1 MTHDDSPLLKLVLG
15 DLAAEPVAVRNR
27 LLGTIP
33 QSPLALVVTSITILL
48 ICVTTV
54 LVRPT
59 LWTWFWLGFSAL
71 IVAWRIFYPALRH
84 RMGRTTPLAGIMA
97 SSALLFTTFG
107 FGCAGSIATGES
119 ALTAMSMAAVMGM
132 VAGLATR
139 WAAVPRA
146 AIVTMALTAL
156 PPIATLALQGG
167 ASVLAALCVAA
178 VVASVAAY
186 TLQNHENLLAAV
198 VGEEVSVRL
207 ARTDHLTGLPNR
219 IDLDARLKAAC
230 AALPPPGIPDA
241 VGFALL
247 YLDLDGFKSINDAH
261 GHATGDEFLRR
272 IAGCLRST
280 IGPDAFVSRL
290 GGDEFIVL
298 LPDADELAARAV
310 AQDLI
315 EAISREHSLPDG
327 RRARVGCSVG
337 LSLAPS
343 QGREPEVLLAR
354 ADAALYEV
362 KNQGKGTTGVWRT
375 LSS

>member
-1 MTHDDSPLLKLVLG
+1 MHDDSPLLKLVLG
-15 DLAAEPVAVRNR
+15 NLAAEPEGVRRR
-27 LLGTIP
+27 LLATIP
-33 QSPLALVVTSITILL
+33 QSALSLVVTSITILL

-54 LVRPT
+54 LIRPT
-59 LWTWFWLGFSAL
+59 LWTWFWLAISAV
-71 IVAWRIFYPALRH
+71 IVAWRIFYPALRQRLGH
-84 RMGRTTPLAGIMA
+84 NVPLAGIMVT
-97 SSALLFTTFG
+97 SALLFITFG
-107 FGCAGSIATGES
+107 FGCAGSIATGDG
-119 ALTAMSMAAVMGM
+119 ALTAMSVAAVMGM

-146 AIVTMALTAL
+146 AVFTMAMTAL
-156 PPIATLALQGG
+156 PPVATLALQGG
-167 ASVLAALCVAA
+167 ASVLAALCVAS
-178 VVASVAAY
+178 VVTSVAAY
-186 TLQNHENLLAAV
+186 TVQNHENLLAAL

-219 IDLDARLKAAC
+219 IELDVRLKAAC
-230 AALPPPGIPDA
+230 AALPPVNSPRA

-247 YLDLDGFKSINDAH
+247 YLDLDGFKSINDMH

-272 IAGCLRST
+272 VAGCLRAT
-280 IGPDAFVSRL
+280 IGPDALVARI
-290 GGDEFIVL
+290 GGDEFVVL
-298 LPDADELAARAV
+298 LPDADELSARAV
-310 AQDLI
+310 AQDVI

-337 LSLAPS
+337 LSLAPA

>member
-1 MTHDDSPLLKLVLG
+1 MMQDDSPVLKLVLG
-15 DLAAEPVAVRNR
+15 NLATEPEAVRAR
-27 LLGTIP
+27 LLATIP
-33 QSPLALVVTSITILL
+33 QSALALVVTSITILL

-54 LVRPT
+54 LIRPT
-59 LWTWFWLGFSAL
+59 LWTWFWLGISAL
-71 IVAWRIFYPALRH
+71 IVSWRIFYPALRQ
-84 RMGRTTPLAGIMA
+84 RLGYNVPLTGIMA
-97 SSALLFTTFG
+97 TSALLFVTFG
-107 FGCAGSIATGES
+107 FGCAGSIASGDG
-119 ALTAMSMAAVMGM
+119 ALTAMSVAAVMGM

-146 AIVTMALTAL
+146 AVLTMALTAL
-156 PPIATLALQGG
+156 PPVVTLALQGG
-167 ASVLAALCVAA
+167 ASVLAALCVAS
-178 VVASVAAY
+178 VVTSVAAY
-186 TLQNHENLLAAV
+186 TVQNHENLLAALI
-198 VGEEVSVRL
+198 GEEVSVRL

-219 IDLDARLKAAC
+219 IDLDARLRAAC
-230 AALPPPGIPDA
+230 NSLPPATTPHA

-272 IAGCLRST
+272 VAGCLRAT
-280 IGPDAFVSRL
+280 IGPDAFVSRI
-290 GGDEFIVL
+290 GGDEFVVL

-310 AQDLI
+310 SQDVI

-337 LSLAPS
+337 LSLAPA

-362 KNQGKGTTGVWRT
+362 KNQGKGQTGVWRT

>member
-1 MTHDDSPLLKLVLG
+1 MQEDSPLLKLVLG
-15 DLAAEPVAVRNR
+15 NLAAEPEAVRRR
-27 LLGTIP
+27 LLATIP
-33 QSPLALVVTSITILL
+33 QSGLALVVTSITILL

-54 LVRPT
+54 LIRPT
-59 LWTWFWLGFSAL
+59 LWTWFWLGISAL
-71 IVAWRIFYPALRH
+71 IVAWRIFYPALRQRLGH
-84 RMGRTTPLAGIMA
+84 TVPLAGIMA
-97 SSALLFTTFG
+97 TSALLFIVFG
-107 FGCAGSIATGES
+107 FGCAGSIATGDG
-119 ALTAMSMAAVMGM
+119 ALTAMSVAAVMGM

-146 AIVTMALTAL
+146 AVFTMAMTAL
-156 PPIATLALQGG
+156 PPVATLASQGG
-167 ASVLAALCVAA
+167 ASVLAALCVAS
-178 VVASVAAY
+178 VVTSVAAY
-186 TLQNHENLLAAV
+186 TVQNHENLLAAL

-219 IDLDARLKAAC
+219 IELDVRLKAAC
-230 AALPPPGIPDA
+230 VALPPPNSPRA

-272 IAGCLRST
+272 VAGCLRTT
-280 IGPDAFVSRL
+280 IGPDAFVSRI
-290 GGDEFIVL
+290 GGDEFVVL

-310 AQDLI
+310 AQDVI

-337 LSLAPS
+337 LSLAPA

-375 LSS
+375 LGS

>member
-1 MTHDDSPLLKLVLG
+1 MQDDSPLLKLVLG
-15 DLAAEPVAVRNR
+15 NLAAEPEGVRRR
-27 LLGTIP
+27 LLATIP
-33 QSPLALVVTSITILL
+33 QSGLSLVVTSITILL

-54 LVRPT
+54 LIRPT
-59 LWTWFWLGFSAL
+59 LWTWFWLAISAV
-71 IVAWRIFYPALRH
+71 IVAWRIFYPAFRQRLGH
-84 RMGRTTPLAGIMA
+84 NVPLAGIMVT
-97 SSALLFTTFG
+97 SALLFITFG
-107 FGCAGSIATGES
+107 FGCAGSIATGDG
-119 ALTAMSMAAVMGM
+119 ALTAMSVAAVMGM

-146 AIVTMALTAL
+146 AVFTMAMTAL
-156 PPIATLALQGG
+156 PPVATLALQGG
-167 ASVLAALCVAA
+167 ASVLAALCVAS
-178 VVASVAAY
+178 VVTSVAAY
-186 TLQNHENLLAAV
+186 TVQNHENLLAAL

-219 IDLDARLKAAC
+219 IELDVRLKAAC
-230 AALPPPGIPDA
+230 AALPPVNSPRA

-247 YLDLDGFKSINDAH
+247 YLDLDGFKSINDMH

-272 IAGCLRST
+272 VAGCLRAT
-280 IGPDAFVSRL
+280 IGPDAFVARI
-290 GGDEFIVL
+290 GGDEFVVL
-298 LPDADELAARAV
+298 LPDADELSARAV
-310 AQDLI
+310 AQDVI
-315 EAISREHSLPDG
+315 DAISREHSLPDG

-337 LSLAPS
+337 LSLAPA